1 MSLWR
6 TRWGSNVINR
16 FTYGEVNELVEWV
29 RASREWDS
37 KSVLICAA
45 HMDIVPIAKAMGV
58 PHVRQLV
65 WPHETYDRVWLI
77 DFSPAD
83 GKVTSF
89 RDIPQCLLFGDSLQ
103 VASGSEQ
110 PGGFHFSQ
118 TYCESSNGNEPGSV
132 PATTWKC
139 RIVAEVGGDF
149 SRFDDETIPV
159 LRLGGFTFGYFA
171 TTLGKLRRNKNAK
184 VEIDASGKT
193 GSLRYNYHTSVNGS
207 ETTYAWVS
215 FYWDQERLR
224 AEFQAEV
231 DETKIIPDLN
241 MPVECH
247 LERAAGTI
255 HGVAG
260 CYLAFGEQRFYAP
273 AGLAYS
279 GTATTSKDESNKETY
294 QVNLEDENGF
304 IVKKLY
310 LPEL

>member
-1 MSLWR
+1 M
-6 TRWGSNVINR
+6 
-16 FTYGEVNELVEWV
+16 
-29 RASREWDS
+29 
-37 KSVLICAA
+37 
-45 HMDIVPIAKAMGV
+45 
-58 PHVRQLV
+58 RQPV

-89 RDIPQCLLFGDSLQ
+89 RDIPQHLLFGDSFQ
-103 VASGSEQ
+103 AASG
-110 PGGFHFSQ
+110 PGRAGGFHFSQ
-118 TYCESSNGNEPGSV
+118 TYCETSDGNKSGSV
-132 PATTWKC
+132 AATTWKC
-139 RIVAEVGGDF
+139 RIVAEVKGDF

-171 TTLGKLRRNKNAK
+171 TTLGKLQQNKSAK
-184 VEIDASGKT
+184 VEIDASGKS
-193 GSLRYNYHTSVNGS
+193 GSLRYNYNASVSGS

-215 FYWDQERLR
+215 FSWDQERLR

-231 DETKIIPDLN
+231 DETRITPVLD

-247 LERAAGTI
+247 LEKTEGTI
-255 HGVAG
+255 HGVTG

-273 AGLAYS
+273 AGLAYR
-279 GTATTSKDESNKETY
+279 GTATTSKGEFHKENY
-294 QVNLEDENGF
+294 QVSLQDENGF